1 MAVAKRKSEKKFRL
15 VTGVEPERI
24 VRMAMKKEYDYF
36 LLDLWGE
43 ESF

>member
-24 VRMAMKKEYDYF
+24 VRMAMKKNMIIF
-36 LLDLWGE
+36 IGTVG
-43 ESF
+43 